1 MPKKFQV
8 FVSSTYEDLKKE
20 RDQVIKAI
28 LEMGHIP
35 VGMEMFSAADEEQ
48 WKIIQRQ
55 IDESDYYVVVAAHK
69 YGSVTEEGLSYT
81 EKEYDYA
88 VGKEI
93 PVLGFV
99 IDTKAPWPAD
109 LSENTLEKREALDS
123 FKEKIKGRLVNF
135 WSTKDDLHAK
145 VSISLMKAISTN
157 PRVGWVRSDEAI
169 GPDVIKELT
178 RLSTENAIFRNE
190 LEALRKKEQK
200 FIDISN
206 KEKETIET
214 LMKNKVDVYVAME
227 GDTEWPEPIEG
238 TLLEIFE
245 AIAPNLLIENT
256 FEGICNDIALD
267 YKGTGYRK
275 RYTPVP
281 KNMMSHWL
289 ADLSA
294 LDLVEPSKKKHPVSD
309 NKEYWSLSIE
319 GRSFLKNLRKL
330 QLRKGLIGKEK
341 PKNEPDN
348 EQVNSKTIT

>member
-1 MPKKFQV
+1 MAKKFQV

-55 IDESDYYVVVAAHK
+55 IEESDYYIVVTAHN

-88 VGKEI
+88 VSKEI

-99 IDTKAPWPAD
+99 IDATASWPAD
-109 LSENTLEKREALDS
+109 RFEHTSEKRGALDS

-135 WSTKDDLHAK
+135 WSNKDDLHAK
-145 VSISLMKAISTN
+145 VAVSLMKAISTN

-178 RLSTENAIFRNE
+178 RLSTENSVLRNQ

-200 FIDISN
+200 FIDIST
-206 KEKETIET
+206 KEKEMIDT
-214 LMKNKVDVYVAME
+214 LMKNKVDVYVTME
-227 GDTEWPEPIEG
+227 GDKEWPEPIEG
-238 TLLEIFE
+238 TLLGLFE

-256 FEGICNDIALD
+256 FEGIASDIALH
-267 YKGTGYRK
+267 YKGTGYRT
-275 RYTPVP
+275 RYPVP
-281 KNMMSHWL
+281 TNMTSHWL

-309 NKEYWSLSIE
+309 NKEYWSLSNE
-319 GRSFLKNLRKL
+319 GRSFLKISVNYSYE
-330 QLRKGLIGKEK
+330 KG
-341 PKNEPDN
+341 
-348 EQVNSKTIT
+348 S